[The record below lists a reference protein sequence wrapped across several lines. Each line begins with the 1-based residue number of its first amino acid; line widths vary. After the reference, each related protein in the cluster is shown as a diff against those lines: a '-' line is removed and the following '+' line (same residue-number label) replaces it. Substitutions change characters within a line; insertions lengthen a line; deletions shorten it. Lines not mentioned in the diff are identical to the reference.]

1 MCLMYRHCAV
11 HCSKVRKRRFQPL
24 ITKENNMN
32 KLGIVSIVFA
42 AAVAA
47 VTVLVIVLTCGE
59 KGEGE
64 SAGNLSLTVEESE
77 IVSSADSVMRV
88 LVVTDSTDAAVLR
101 RSSVDFNASDL
112 LSDTYS
118 RLAGLMVATVTSP
131 EQGGVGIAGPQ
142 VGISRRV
149 VAVQRFDKEGKPF
162 EVYPNIR
169 IDSMSG
175 EQVPGREGCLSI
187 PGKRGVVP
195 RSRNIVISYSD
206 IGLLKNNPSDLASSM
221 VRDTVSGFTAVIFQH
236 EVDHLDGIL
245 YTDRAEEVI
254 EY

>member
-1 MCLMYRHCAV
+1 
-11 HCSKVRKRRFQPL
+11 
-24 ITKENNMN
+24 MN
-32 KLGIVSIVFA
+32 KLDVVSIIFA

-47 VTVLVIVLTCGE
+47 VTVLTVVLTGKD
-59 KGEGE
+59 KG
-64 SAGNLSLTVEESE
+64 AGVSSGSMSLTAEESE
-77 IVSSADSVMRV
+77 LVSSADSVMRV
-88 LVVTDSTDAAVLR
+88 FVVTDSTDAAVLR
-101 RSSVDFNASDL
+101 RNSVDFNASDL

-142 VGISRRV
+142 VGINRRV
-149 VAVQRFDKEGKPF
+149 VAVQRFDKEGEPF

-195 RSRNIVISYSD
+195 RYRNIVISYSD
-206 IGLLKNNPSDLASSM
+206 IGILKNNPSDLASSM

-236 EVDHLDGIL
+236 EADHLDGIL
-245 YTDRAEEVI
+245 YTDRTDDVI
-254 EY
+254 QY